1 MVDHLA
7 LAVAFDDG
15 DIAVI
20 GHDRRVPRLVDIRRD
35 RDVETSVGVLHGVS
49 KALAKQTGKIHGH
62 GPIVV
67 EVVVVEGDV
76 VEVVEVVVVDDVV
89 EVEVDVVEFSVV
101 DVVAPEEDDDASGL
115 TPDEPASVTAVVDG
129 VGASTVAGAFRFC
142 ASRFWAWRSL

>member
-7 LAVAFDDG
+7 LAVAFDNG

-67 EVVVVEGDV
+67 EVVEVVV
-76 VEVVEVVVVDDVV
+76 VDEVVVVVEVVVVDDVV
-89 EVEVDVVEFSVV
+89 EVEVDVEFSVV

-129 VGASTVAGAFRFC
+129 VGASTVAGAFPFC
-142 ASRFWAWRSL
+142 ASRFWA